1 MFSYMLFNSERRFCT
16 ASQLFRIPKIVPIN
30 FCDIKLEKLPATAQ
44 QHYQLS
50 NQLILWRSSTLA
62 SDSLWLSASW
72 QLKRLLNLHGI
83 DAPDHGLKN
92 EIVKFLCE
100 YCLSKKEEK
109 DIFKMAWNSLQR
121 AHSNSYTNEMSLDDI
136 KYFLIKPTETFCD
149 TINDIYENNR
159 FNREL
164 MFKKLPK
171 WAKDIVKVFYEG
183 KWLNYYFFN
192 YIKRLPK
199 EYKNELK
206 AQHGE
211 EWIVFVKK
219 EYDEWQKQRKEEK
232 KQKEKAKKSND
243 L

>member
-1 MFSYMLFNSERRFCT
+1 MTESIN
-16 ASQLFRIPKIVPIN
+16 IN
-30 FCDIKLEKLPATAQ
+30 FSF
-44 QHYQLS
+44 LS
-50 NQLILWRSSTLA
+50 
-62 SDSLWLSASW
+62 
-72 QLKRLLNLHGI
+72 
-83 DAPDHGLKN
+83 
-92 EIVKFLCE
+92 
-100 YCLSKKEEK
+100 
-109 DIFKMAWNSLQR
+109 

-171 WAKDIVKVFYEG
+171 WAKDI
-183 KWLNYYFFN
+183 
-192 YIKRLPK
+192 
-199 EYKNELK
+199 LK